1 MSHLQNDAFLLQ
13 LFINYYDEVSEWAVS
28 LLEEFVLDL
37 LETKKVSVK
46 DFNIV
51 LMETFE
57 TMKDLYY
64 DQPRFLPSM
73 VKILK
78 EIKKKKLMPIKDV
91 LQAIK
96 PRVGDQDEDYLDF
109 FESFMEKADEAKLF
123 DHN

>member
-64 DQPRFLPSM
+64 D
-73 VKILK
+73 
-78 EIKKKKLMPIKDV
+78 
-91 LQAIK
+91 
-96 PRVGDQDEDYLDF
+96 
-109 FESFMEKADEAKLF
+109 
-123 DHN
+123 